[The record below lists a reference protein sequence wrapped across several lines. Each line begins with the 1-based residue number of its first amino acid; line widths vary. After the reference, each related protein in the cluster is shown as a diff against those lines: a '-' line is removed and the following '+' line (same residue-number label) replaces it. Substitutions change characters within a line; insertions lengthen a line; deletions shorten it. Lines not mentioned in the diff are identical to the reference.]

1 MNRIS
6 KQLIVESKCICI
18 VRSMNAC
25 MHACMHLCMYVFMN
39 TKIFL
44 TRGRLVEVAWFLP
57 PQ

>member
-25 MHACMHLCMYVFMN
+25 TYVFMN

-44 TRGRLVEVAWFLP
+44 TRGRLVEVAWFSP